1 MTAKMLLEQYM
12 AERHALGFVSKT
24 DEGCIRRFLRDYKEP
39 EDGKIV
45 FSKEYVLEHI
55 GTGLNQK
62 ANTVLRDVSAING
75 FLNFVIRKGFTAYKI
90 PPKSMPKEVRN
101 FRAYIFTDT
110 EIEKMLDSADHF
122 PVCTQNPVKKYQI
135 PVMFRMLFNC
145 GLRTSELLNLRVCD
159 VDFTEKVLAIRDT
172 KFHKSRLVPFT
183 DAVAIPLANYLEL
196 FPPAS
201 NEAILFASCCSR
213 SKGEQYGASWIHT
226 QFRTLLRMSEIPYGG
241 PDLRVIAIQ
250 ADVERI
256 RYRKP
261 PPALVGYLTKEELSI
276 FLAQPNCKKRTG
288 FRNMVFLVLMYDTAA
303 RCQEMLDLR
312 IQDLVLHRT
321 SPCVYFTGKGNKTR
335 VVPILPKTAE
345 HLRSYL
351 KKFHPAE
358 NRKRD
363 DYVFYAYGGPQR
375 PMSPDTV
382 AAFVKKYGESARHV
396 CTSIPER
403 VHPHM
408 LRHTRAMH
416 LYQDGVPLA
425 MVSEFLGHAQI
436 ETTKIYAHA
445 DTEMKR
451 KAIQQA
457 ANKLNDT
464 IPDALWNT
472 DDEEMM
478 LKLRGKQQYK

>member
-55 GTGLNQK
+55 GTGLNKK

-75 FLNFVIRKGFTAYKI
+75 FLNFVIRKGFTAYII

-101 FRAYIFTDT
+101 FRAYIFTDA

-122 PVCTQNPVKKYQI
+122 PVCMQNPVKKYQI

-183 DAVAIPLANYLEL
+183 DAVTIPLANYLEL

-241 PDLRVIAIQ
+241 PDRGPRPHDMLFIA
-250 ADVERI
+250 
-256 RYRKP
+256 
-261 PPALVGYLTKEELSI
+261 
-276 FLAQPNCKKRTG
+276 
-288 FRNMVFLVLMYDTAA
+288 
-303 RCQEMLDLR
+303 
-312 IQDLVLHRT
+312 
-321 SPCVYFTGKGNKTR
+321 
-335 VVPILPKTAE
+335 
-345 HLRSYL
+345 
-351 KKFHPAE
+351 
-358 NRKRD
+358 
-363 DYVFYAYGGPQR
+363 
-375 PMSPDTV
+375 
-382 AAFVKKYGESARHV
+382 
-396 CTSIPER
+396 
-403 VHPHM
+403 
-408 LRHTRAMH
+408 
-416 LYQDGVPLA
+416 
-425 MVSEFLGHAQI
+425 
-436 ETTKIYAHA
+436 
-445 DTEMKR
+445 
-451 KAIQQA
+451 
-457 ANKLNDT
+457 
-464 IPDALWNT
+464 
-472 DDEEMM
+472 
-478 LKLRGKQQYK
+478 